1 MKVLSFHRSSKSNIK
16 VSTKQTTQI
25 IQNFNL
31 ILAEWKLENERFQT
45 NRKKTEKRAMEMSNY
60 FHKLWNVE
68 LLENWKSTSYVFL
81 MKTMAITNNLL
92 YAPFFSFFSSQF
104 FIHIFLLIFY
114 LSPSLSL
121 LLFSIS
127 FRKHILCYDLWTLF
141 PGF

>member
-1 MKVLSFHRSSKSNIK
+1 MKVLSFHRSSKINIK

-25 IQNFNL
+25 IQDFNL

-68 LLENWKSTSYVFL
+68 LLENWKSASHVFL

-104 FIHIFLLIFY
+104 FIHIFLLMFY

-121 LLFSIS
+121 PLFSIS